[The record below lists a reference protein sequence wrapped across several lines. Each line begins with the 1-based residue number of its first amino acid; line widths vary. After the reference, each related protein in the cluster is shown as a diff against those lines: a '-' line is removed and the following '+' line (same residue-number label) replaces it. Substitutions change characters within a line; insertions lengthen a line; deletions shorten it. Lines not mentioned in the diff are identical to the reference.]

1 MKGTT
6 VMTVRPRPADGNLPG
21 GHENETRPA
30 APAGQPPSAGR
41 PPLLT
46 QRAAI
51 IFIAALAIGI
61 AAGILAYLAGA
72 RPAAAVLTGG
82 GAFAAAITLLETLIG

>member
-1 MKGTT
+1 
-6 VMTVRPRPADGNLPG
+6 MTVRPRPADGNLPQ
-21 GHENETRPA
+21 GHENETRAA
-30 APAGQPPSAGR
+30 APAGQPPSGR

-51 IFIAALAIGI
+51 IFIAALAAGI